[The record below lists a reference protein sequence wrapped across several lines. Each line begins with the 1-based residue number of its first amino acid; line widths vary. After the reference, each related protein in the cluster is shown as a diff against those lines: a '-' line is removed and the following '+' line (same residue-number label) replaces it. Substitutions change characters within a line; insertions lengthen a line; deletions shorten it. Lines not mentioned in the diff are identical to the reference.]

1 MDDDQF
7 SKEETITLKVGQNT
21 KEIFRYIIIILLGI
35 LFLQN
40 SRDVVFSFFFW
51 DIPVPLL
58 ILLPLF
64 FLLGYFFKHFKF
76 FSSIIKNEAKKDIN

>member
-64 FLLGYFFKHFKF
+64 FLLGYLFKHINF
-76 FSSIIKNEAKKDIN
+76 FSSKVINSAKKDID